1 MSSDDRIVY
10 LDNAATSWPKPPAV
24 GEAMAAFLRDS
35 GGNPGRSGHRLSIA
49 AGRVVSDA
57 REAVASILGL
67 DDPLRVAF
75 MANATMALNTA
86 LFGFLKPGDR
96 VVADSMAHNSVARPL
111 AELAR
116 RGVLV
121 DWARA
126 DWAGRL
132 DLAHLEALARGVAS
146 GSGGS
151 AKRTARLLV
160 VTHGSNVC
168 GSLAPL
174 AEIAGIA
181 ARVGAVLLVDA
192 AQTAGVEEIHLDRL
206 GQAVLAFTG
215 HKAMMGPGGTGGL
228 AFGAAVDI
236 AEFSPFARGGTG
248 SASESEDHPMF
259 LPDRFEAGTANAPG
273 LAGLCSGLK
282 WIEERGRAVVH
293 AAEIKATERLADGL
307 RAIPGAVVYGP
318 ATGEP
323 RCAVLSFT
331 LAGWSVSELALQ
343 LDELYGIL
351 SRVGLHCAPR
361 AHRSLG
367 TFPDGTTRLAP
378 GPFTTPEDI
387 EYALDSIR
395 ELAAGRAGSSVG
407 SGRRVR

>member
-1 MSSDDRIVY
+1 MNSDGRIVY

-57 REAVASILGL
+57 RDAVASVLGL
-67 DDPLRVAF
+67 ADPLRVAF

-96 VVADSMAHNSVARPL
+96 VVADSMAHNAVARPL
-111 AELAR
+111 AELIR
-116 RGVLV
+116 RGVSV

-126 DWAGRL
+126 DSAGRI
-132 DLAHLEALARGVAS
+132 DLEHLEALARGVVAGS
-146 GSGGS
+146 GSPT
-151 AKRTARLLV
+151 KKPARMLV
-160 VTHGSNVC
+160 ITHGSNVC

-174 AEIAGIA
+174 AELAGIA
-181 ARVGAVLLVDA
+181 ARTGAVLLVDA

-215 HKAMMGPGGTGGL
+215 HKAMLGPGGTGGL
-228 AFGAAVDI
+228 AFGATVDI
-236 AEFSPFARGGTG
+236 DLFSPFVRGGTG

-273 LAGLCSGLK
+273 LAGLCSGLQ
-282 WIEERGRAVVH
+282 WIEERGRAVIH
-293 AAEIKATERLADGL
+293 ATELQATEKLAGGL
-307 RAIPGAVVYGP
+307 RAMPGATVYGP

-323 RCAVLSFT
+323 RCAVLSFN
-331 LAGWSVSELALQ
+331 LAGWSVSQLALE
-343 LDELYGIL
+343 LDERYGIL
-351 SRVGLHCAPR
+351 CRVGLHCAPR

-367 TFPDGTTRLAP
+367 TFPDGTARLAP
-378 GPFTTPEDI
+378 GPFTTPDDI
-387 EYALDSIR
+387 EYTLDSIR
-395 ELAAGRAGSSVG
+395 KLAAGRAGSSAG
-407 SGRRVR
+407 SGREAR